1 MGLNRGT
8 IRRGKKKVISKNNDV
23 KQILD
28 NMDLYDFQK
37 KAVMDT
43 IESLPVREVKYDIK
57 EEVVEESLIQ
67 STSLLSDDIEEV
79 IEETVKT
86 PPEPIDEVIEVS
98 DEEVV
103 VEIEVLNTEKNINNT
118 VYSEEVIK
126 DIVKEDKSKELEEML
141 KEEENKS
148 DEEKKV
154 ICLDTL
160 DVYEN
165 AKDAESKTP
174 AKASAI
180 TRNCNGNSKRAGGL
194 RWMYYKNYLLQ
205 ENK

>member
-1 MGLNRGT
+1 MGLNRRT
-8 IRRGKKKVISKNNDV
+8 IRRGKKKVISKDNSV
-23 KQILD
+23 KQVLD

-43 IESLPVREVKYDIK
+43 IESLPVREVKYDVK

-79 IEETVKT
+79 IEEVVET

-103 VEIEVLNTEKNINNT
+103 VE
-118 VYSEEVIK
+118 
-126 DIVKEDKSKELEEML
+126 DIVEEDKSKELEKIL

-165 AKDAESKTP
+165 AKDAESKTS

-194 RWMYYKNYLLQ
+194 RWMYYKDYLLQ

>member
-1 MGLNRGT
+1 MGLNRRT
-8 IRRGKKKVISKNNDV
+8 IRRGKKKVISKDNSV
-23 KQILD
+23 KQVLD

-86 PPEPIDEVIEVS
+86 LPEQTDEVIEVS
-98 DEEVV
+98 DVEVV
-103 VEIEVLNTEKNINNT
+103 VE
-118 VYSEEVIK
+118 
-126 DIVKEDKSKELEEML
+126 EDKSKELEEIL

-194 RWMYYKNYLLQ
+194 RWMYYKDYLLQ

>member
-1 MGLNRGT
+1 MGLNRRT
-8 IRRGKKKVISKNNDV
+8 IRKGKKKVISKNNDV

-37 KAVMDT
+37 KTVMDT

-98 DEEVV
+98 DVEVV
-103 VEIEVLNTEKNINNT
+103 VE
-118 VYSEEVIK
+118 
-126 DIVKEDKSKELEEML
+126 EDKSKELEEVL

-194 RWMYYKNYLLQ
+194 RWMYYKDYLLQ

>member
-1 MGLNRGT
+1 MGLNRRT
-8 IRRGKKKVISKNNDV
+8 IRRGKKKVISKDNSV
-23 KQILD
+23 KQVLD

-43 IESLPVREVKYDIK
+43 IESLPVREVKYDVK
-57 EEVVEESLIQ
+57 EEIVKESLIQ

-103 VEIEVLNTEKNINNT
+103 VE
-118 VYSEEVIK
+118 
-126 DIVKEDKSKELEEML
+126 EDKSKELEEIL

-194 RWMYYKNYLLQ
+194 RWMYYKDYLLQ

>member
-1 MGLNRGT
+1 MGLKRDNVVNKLKP
-8 IRRGKKKVISKNNDV
+8 IDKNFKLEN
-23 KQILD
+23 
-28 NMDLYDFQK
+28 
-37 KAVMDT
+37 A
-43 IESLPVREVKYDIK
+43 PK
-57 EEVVEESLIQ
+57 EIV
-67 STSLLSDDIEEV
+67 EEV
-79 IEETVKT
+79 IEEVVQT
-86 PPEPIDEVIEVS
+86 PPEPIDEVTEVS

-103 VEIEVLNTEKNINNT
+103 E
-118 VYSEEVIK
+118 
-126 DIVKEDKSKELEEML
+126 DIAKEDKLKELEEL
-141 KEEENKS
+141 IKEEENKS

-165 AKDAESKTP
+165 SKDAESKTI

-194 RWMYYKNYLLQ
+194 RWMYYKDYLLQ

>member
-1 MGLNRGT
+1 MGL
-8 IRRGKKKVISKNNDV
+8 RREYVVNKLKPIDRNFKS
-23 KQILD
+23 
-28 NMDLYDFQK
+28 
-37 KAVMDT
+37 
-43 IESLPVREVKYDIK
+43 ESTPK
-57 EEVVEESLIQ
+57 EVV
-67 STSLLSDDIEEV
+67 EEV
-79 IEETVKT
+79 IEEFVKT
-86 PPEPIDEVIEVS
+86 PPEPINEVTEVS

-103 VEIEVLNTEKNINNT
+103 V
-118 VYSEEVIK
+118 
-126 DIVKEDKSKELEEML
+126 KEDKLKELEEL
-141 KEEENKS
+141 IKEEENKP

-165 AKDAESKTP
+165 VRDAESKTS

-194 RWMYYKNYLLQ
+194 RWMYYKDYLLQ

>member
-43 IESLPVREVKYDIK
+43 IENLSVREVKYDIK

-98 DEEVV
+98 DEE
-103 VEIEVLNTEKNINNT
+103 
-118 VYSEEVIK
+118 
-126 DIVKEDKSKELEEML
+126 DKSKELEKIL

-160 DVYEN
+160 DVYLN
-165 AKDAESKTP
+165 SKDAESKTP

-194 RWMYYKNYLLQ
+194 RWMYYKDYLLQ

>member
-1 MGLNRGT
+1 MGLNRRT
-8 IRRGKKKVISKNNDV
+8 IRKGKKKVISKNNDV

-103 VEIEVLNTEKNINNT
+103 VE
-118 VYSEEVIK
+118 
-126 DIVKEDKSKELEEML
+126 EDKSKELEEIL
-141 KEEENKS
+141 KKEENKS

-194 RWMYYKNYLLQ
+194 RWMYYKDYLLQ
-205 ENK
+205 

>member
-1 MGLNRGT
+1 MGLNRRT
-8 IRRGKKKVISKNNDV
+8 IRRGKKKVIKKDNDV
-23 KQILD
+23 KQVLD

-86 PPEPIDEVIEVS
+86 PPEPINEVVEVS
-98 DEEVV
+98 DEVV
-103 VEIEVLNTEKNINNT
+103 VE
-118 VYSEEVIK
+118 
-126 DIVKEDKSKELEEML
+126 EDKSKELEEIL

-194 RWMYYKNYLLQ
+194 RWMYYKDYLLQ

>member
-1 MGLNRGT
+1 MGLNRRT
-8 IRRGKKKVISKNNDV
+8 IRKGKKKVIKKNNDV

-37 KAVMDT
+37 EAVMNT

-86 PPEPIDEVIEVS
+86 LPEQTDEVIEVS
-98 DEEVV
+98 DIEVV
-103 VEIEVLNTEKNINNT
+103 VE
-118 VYSEEVIK
+118 
-126 DIVKEDKSKELEEML
+126 EDKSKELEEIL

-165 AKDAESKTP
+165 SKDAESKTP

-194 RWMYYKNYLLQ
+194 RWMYYKDYLLQ

>member
-1 MGLNRGT
+1 MGL
-8 IRRGKKKVISKNNDV
+8 RREYVVNKLKPIDKNF
-23 KQILD
+23 KS
-28 NMDLYDFQK
+28 
-37 KAVMDT
+37 
-43 IESLPVREVKYDIK
+43 ESTPKEV
-57 EEVVEESLIQ
+57 
-67 STSLLSDDIEEV
+67 IEEV
-79 IEETVKT
+79 IEEVVQT
-86 PPEPIDEVIEVS
+86 PPEPIDEVTEVF

-126 DIVKEDKSKELEEML
+126 DIIKEDKSKELEEML
-141 KEEENKS
+141 KEEEKKS

-174 AKASAI
+174 AKAGAI

-194 RWMYYKNYLLQ
+194 RWMYYLDYLK
-205 ENK
+205 EN

>member
-1 MGLNRGT
+1 MGLNRRT
-8 IRRGKKKVISKNNDV
+8 IRKGKKKVIKKDNDV

-37 KAVMDT
+37 EVVMDI
-43 IESLPVREVKYDIK
+43 IESPPVREVEDDIK

-67 STSLLSDDIEEV
+67 STSLLSDDIKEV

-103 VEIEVLNTEKNINNT
+103 VE
-118 VYSEEVIK
+118 
-126 DIVKEDKSKELEEML
+126 EDKSKELEEIL

-194 RWMYYKNYLLQ
+194 RWMYYKDYLLQ

>member
-8 IRRGKKKVISKNNDV
+8 IRRGKKKSNNKSKEKET

-28 NMDLYDFQK
+28 KLDLYDFQK

-43 IESLPVREVKYDIK
+43 IENPPVREVEDD
-57 EEVVEESLIQ
+57 VEESSIQ
-67 STSLLSDDIEEV
+67 STRFLSDDIKEV

-86 PPEPIDEVIEVS
+86 SPEPIDEVVEIS
-98 DEEVV
+98 DVEVV
-103 VEIEVLNTEKNINNT
+103 VE
-118 VYSEEVIK
+118 
-126 DIVKEDKSKELEEML
+126 EDKSKELEEIL

-194 RWMYYKNYLLQ
+194 RWMYYKDYLLQ

>member
-23 KQILD
+23 KQIVD

-43 IESLPVREVKYDIK
+43 IASLPVREVKYDIK
-57 EEVVEESLIQ
+57 EEVAEESLIQ

-79 IEETVKT
+79 IEETIKT

-98 DEEVV
+98 DVEVV
-103 VEIEVLNTEKNINNT
+103 VE
-118 VYSEEVIK
+118 
-126 DIVKEDKSKELEEML
+126 EDKSKELEEIL

-165 AKDAESKTP
+165 AKYAESKTP

-194 RWMYYKNYLLQ
+194 RWMYYKDYLLQ
-205 ENK
+205 

>member
-1 MGLNRGT
+1 MGLNRRT
-8 IRRGKKKVISKNNDV
+8 IRKGKKKVIKKDNDV

-37 KAVMDT
+37 EVVMDI
-43 IESLPVREVKYDIK
+43 IESPPVREVEDDIK

-103 VEIEVLNTEKNINNT
+103 VE
-118 VYSEEVIK
+118 
-126 DIVKEDKSKELEEML
+126 DIVEEDKSKELEKIL

-194 RWMYYKNYLLQ
+194 RWMYYKDYLLQ

>member
-1 MGLNRGT
+1 MGLNRRT
-8 IRRGKKKVISKNNDV
+8 IRKGKKKVISKDNNV
-23 KQILD
+23 KQVLD

-37 KAVMDT
+37 KAVMDVK
-43 IESLPVREVKYDIK
+43 ENLPVREVEDDIK

-98 DEEVV
+98 DVEVV
-103 VEIEVLNTEKNINNT
+103 VE
-118 VYSEEVIK
+118 
-126 DIVKEDKSKELEEML
+126 EDKSKELEEVL

-194 RWMYYKNYLLQ
+194 RWMYYKDYLLQ

>member
-1 MGLNRGT
+1 MGLKRDNVVNKLKP
-8 IRRGKKKVISKNNDV
+8 IDKNF
-23 KQILD
+23 KL
-28 NMDLYDFQK
+28 
-37 KAVMDT
+37 
-43 IESLPVREVKYDIK
+43 ESAPK
-57 EEVVEESLIQ
+57 EVV
-67 STSLLSDDIEEV
+67 EEV
-79 IEETVKT
+79 IEEFIEASPKPT
-86 PPEPIDEVIEVS
+86 DEVTEVS

-194 RWMYYKNYLLQ
+194 RWMYYKDYLLQ

>member
-1 MGLNRGT
+1 MGLNRRT
-8 IRRGKKKVISKNNDV
+8 IRRGKKKVISKDNSV
-23 KQILD
+23 KQVLD

-86 PPEPIDEVIEVS
+86 PPEPINEVVEVS
-98 DEEVV
+98 DEVV
-103 VEIEVLNTEKNINNT
+103 VE
-118 VYSEEVIK
+118 
-126 DIVKEDKSKELEEML
+126 DIVEENKSKELEEVL
-141 KEEENKS
+141 KEEEDKS

-194 RWMYYKNYLLQ
+194 RWMYYKDYLLQ

>member
-1 MGLNRGT
+1 MGLNRRT
-8 IRRGKKKVISKNNDV
+8 IRKGKKKVIKKDNDI

-37 KAVMDT
+37 EAVMNT
-43 IESLPVREVKYDIK
+43 IENPPVREVEDD
-57 EEVVEESLIQ
+57 VEESLIQ

-103 VEIEVLNTEKNINNT
+103 VE
-118 VYSEEVIK
+118 
-126 DIVKEDKSKELEEML
+126 EDKSKELEEIL

-194 RWMYYKNYLLQ
+194 RWMYYKDYLLQ

>member
-1 MGLNRGT
+1 MGLNRRT

-86 PPEPIDEVIEVS
+86 PPEPIDEVVEVS
-98 DEEVV
+98 DEVV
-103 VEIEVLNTEKNINNT
+103 VE
-118 VYSEEVIK
+118 
-126 DIVKEDKSKELEEML
+126 DIVEEDKSKELEEVL

-194 RWMYYKNYLLQ
+194 RWMYYKDYLLQ

>member
-67 STSLLSDDIEEV
+67 STSLLSDDVEEV

-98 DEEVV
+98 DVEVV
-103 VEIEVLNTEKNINNT
+103 VE
-118 VYSEEVIK
+118 
-126 DIVKEDKSKELEEML
+126 EDKSKELEEIL
-141 KEEENKS
+141 KKEENKS

-194 RWMYYKNYLLQ
+194 RWMYYKDYLLQ

>member
-103 VEIEVLNTEKNINNT
+103 VE
-118 VYSEEVIK
+118 
-126 DIVKEDKSKELEEML
+126 EDKSKELEEIL

-194 RWMYYKNYLLQ
+194 RWMYYKDYLLQ

>member
-1 MGLNRGT
+1 MGL
-8 IRRGKKKVISKNNDV
+8 RREYVVNKLKPIDKNF
-23 KQILD
+23 KS
-28 NMDLYDFQK
+28 
-37 KAVMDT
+37 
-43 IESLPVREVKYDIK
+43 ESTPKEV
-57 EEVVEESLIQ
+57 
-67 STSLLSDDIEEV
+67 IEEV
-79 IEETVKT
+79 IEEVVQT
-86 PPEPIDEVIEVS
+86 PPEPIDEVTEVF

-103 VEIEVLNTEKNINNT
+103 VE
-118 VYSEEVIK
+118 
-126 DIVKEDKSKELEEML
+126 EDKSKELEEIL

-148 DEEKKV
+148 DEDKKV

-165 AKDAESKTP
+165 AKDAESKTL

-194 RWMYYKNYLLQ
+194 RWMYYKDYLLQ

>member
-1 MGLNRGT
+1 MGLNRRT
-8 IRRGKKKVISKNNDV
+8 IRKGKKKVIKKDNDV

-37 KAVMDT
+37 EVAINI
-43 IESLPVREVKYDIK
+43 IESPPVREVEDDIK

-86 PPEPIDEVIEVS
+86 PPEPINEVVEVS
-98 DEEVV
+98 DVEVV
-103 VEIEVLNTEKNINNT
+103 VE
-118 VYSEEVIK
+118 
-126 DIVKEDKSKELEEML
+126 EDKSKELEEIL

-194 RWMYYKNYLLQ
+194 RWMYYKDYLLQ

>member
-1 MGLNRGT
+1 MGL
-8 IRRGKKKVISKNNDV
+8 RREYVVNKLKPIDRNFKS
-23 KQILD
+23 
-28 NMDLYDFQK
+28 
-37 KAVMDT
+37 
-43 IESLPVREVKYDIK
+43 ESTPKEV
-57 EEVVEESLIQ
+57 
-67 STSLLSDDIEEV
+67 IEEV
-79 IEETVKT
+79 IEEPVKT
-86 PPEPIDEVIEVS
+86 PLEPIDEVTEVS

-103 VEIEVLNTEKNINNT
+103 VE
-118 VYSEEVIK
+118 
-126 DIVKEDKSKELEEML
+126 DIAEEDKSKELEELL

-194 RWMYYKNYLLQ
+194 RWMYYKDYLLQ

>member
-23 KQILD
+23 KQVLD

-86 PPEPIDEVIEVS
+86 LPEQTDEVIEVS
-98 DEEVV
+98 DVEVV
-103 VEIEVLNTEKNINNT
+103 VE
-118 VYSEEVIK
+118 
-126 DIVKEDKSKELEEML
+126 EDKSKELEEIL
-141 KEEENKS
+141 KEEEDKS

-194 RWMYYKNYLLQ
+194 RWMYYKDYLLQ

>member
-1 MGLNRGT
+1 MGLKRDNVVNKLKP
-8 IRRGKKKVISKNNDV
+8 IDKNF
-23 KQILD
+23 KL
-28 NMDLYDFQK
+28 
-37 KAVMDT
+37 
-43 IESLPVREVKYDIK
+43 ESVPK
-57 EEVVEESLIQ
+57 EVV
-67 STSLLSDDIEEV
+67 EEV

-98 DEEVV
+98 DVEVV
-103 VEIEVLNTEKNINNT
+103 VE
-118 VYSEEVIK
+118 
-126 DIVKEDKSKELEEML
+126 EDKSKELEEIL

-165 AKDAESKTP
+165 SKDAESKTI

-180 TRNCNGNSKRAGGL
+180 TRCCNGNCKKAGKM
-194 RWMYYKNYLLQ
+194 RWMYYKDYLLQ

>member
-1 MGLNRGT
+1 MGLNRRT
-8 IRRGKKKVISKNNDV
+8 IRRGKKKVISKDNSV
-23 KQILD
+23 KQVLD

-37 KAVMDT
+37 EVVMDI
-43 IESLPVREVKYDIK
+43 IESPPVREVEDDIK

-86 PPEPIDEVIEVS
+86 PPEPINEVVEVS
-98 DEEVV
+98 DVEVV
-103 VEIEVLNTEKNINNT
+103 VE
-118 VYSEEVIK
+118 
-126 DIVKEDKSKELEEML
+126 EDKSKELEEIL

-194 RWMYYKNYLLQ
+194 RWMYYKDYLLQ

>member
-1 MGLNRGT
+1 MGLNRRT
-8 IRRGKKKVISKNNDV
+8 IRRGKKKVISKDNDV

-103 VEIEVLNTEKNINNT
+103 VE
-118 VYSEEVIK
+118 
-126 DIVKEDKSKELEEML
+126 EDKSKELEEIL

-174 AKASAI
+174 AKASAV

-194 RWMYYKNYLLQ
+194 RWMYYKDYLLQ

>member
-1 MGLNRGT
+1 MGL
-8 IRRGKKKVISKNNDV
+8 RREYVVNKLKPIDKNF
-23 KQILD
+23 KS
-28 NMDLYDFQK
+28 
-37 KAVMDT
+37 
-43 IESLPVREVKYDIK
+43 ESTPKEV
-57 EEVVEESLIQ
+57 
-67 STSLLSDDIEEV
+67 IEEV
-79 IEETVKT
+79 IEESVKT
-86 PPEPIDEVIEVS
+86 PTESINEVTEVF

-103 VEIEVLNTEKNINNT
+103 V
-118 VYSEEVIK
+118 
-126 DIVKEDKSKELEEML
+126 KEDKLKELEEL
-141 KEEENKS
+141 IKEEENKP

-165 AKDAESKTP
+165 VRDAESKTS

-194 RWMYYKNYLLQ
+194 RWMYYKDYLLQ

>member
-1 MGLNRGT
+1 MGLNRRT
-8 IRRGKKKVISKNNDV
+8 IRKGKKKVISKDNNV

-103 VEIEVLNTEKNINNT
+103 VE
-118 VYSEEVIK
+118 
-126 DIVKEDKSKELEEML
+126 EDKSKELEEIL

-194 RWMYYKNYLLQ
+194 RWMYYKDYLLQ